1 MKIST
6 KGRYGLRAFIDLACY
21 GAEEPVSISS
31 ISARQ
36 EISERYLEQLMAK
49 LKKAG
54 LVKSIRGAG
63 GGYRL
68 AKDAAEVSVG
78 DVLRALEGDLEPA
91 TCAASS
97 TYVAAVNE
105 EPVIPEYDYMTIANT
120 IDEIDRKIVTI
131 KHTLN
136 LTNATAKVQ
145 VGNQEMSIDSI
156 LIRMAQLNKRKA
168 VLDDMRKRL
177 PKMRVYSNSFSSSG
191 SVPEYKY
198 INYDLEV
205 IRQEYDR
212 ISNTIM
218 EMQIALDRYNQTV
231 LFDVDI

>member
-1 MKIST
+1 MVFEDCGNCIAMEQSGYIIYIVSKRTVWEAKIMKKITSAYAN
-6 KGRYGLRAFIDLACY
+6 KMLRSLEEDKAFWVNK
-21 GAEEPVSISS
+21 E
-31 ISARQ
+31 
-36 EISERYLEQLMAK
+36 
-49 LKKAG
+49 
-54 LVKSIRGAG
+54 
-63 GGYRL
+63 
-68 AKDAAEVSVG
+68 
-78 DVLRALEGDLEPA
+78 
-91 TCAASS
+91 AASS
-97 TYVAAVNE
+97 IYVAAVNE

-120 IDEIDRKIVTI
+120 IDE
-131 KHTLN
+131 
-136 LTNATAKVQ
+136 
-145 VGNQEMSIDSI
+145 IDSI

>member
-1 MKIST
+1 
-6 KGRYGLRAFIDLACY
+6 
-21 GAEEPVSISS
+21 
-31 ISARQ
+31 
-36 EISERYLEQLMAK
+36 
-49 LKKAG
+49 
-54 LVKSIRGAG
+54 
-63 GGYRL
+63 
-68 AKDAAEVSVG
+68 
-78 DVLRALEGDLEPA
+78 
-91 TCAASS
+91 
-97 TYVAAVNE
+97 
-105 EPVIPEYDYMTIANT
+105 MTVANT
-120 IDEIDRKIVTI
+120 IDEIDRKILTI

-145 VGNQEMSIDSI
+145 VGAQEMSIDGI

-177 PKMRVYSNSFSSSG
+177 PKTRVYGSSFGSSG

-198 INYDLEV
+198 INYDPEL
-205 IRQEYDR
+205 IRQEYDC

>member
-1 MKIST
+1 MVFENCGNCIAMEQSGYIIYIVSKRTVWEAKIMKKITSAYAN
-6 KGRYGLRAFIDLACY
+6 KMLRSLEEDKAFWVNK
-21 GAEEPVSISS
+21 E
-31 ISARQ
+31 
-36 EISERYLEQLMAK
+36 
-49 LKKAG
+49 
-54 LVKSIRGAG
+54 
-63 GGYRL
+63 
-68 AKDAAEVSVG
+68 
-78 DVLRALEGDLEPA
+78 
-91 TCAASS
+91 AASS

-145 VGNQEMSIDSI
+145 IGNQEMSIDSI

-231 LFDVDI
+231 LFEVDI